1 MERPKFGE
9 VYAATCDVM
18 ASVAI
23 LYKAPASDAFE
34 GVIPA
39 GTRVVILNDPPARA
53 TAVDGIPLNYQ
64 QLEKKLVPED
74 ERRDPF
80 YNGYGLTI
88 EIVDLEKCFSKD
100 DAVTV
105 RFDDERMQAKWNKM
119 LQLQRNPLVKDW
131 LKEFQ
136 K

>member
-9 VYAATCDVM
+9 VYEATCDVK
-18 ASVAI
+18 ASIAI

-39 GTRVVILNDPPARA
+39 GTRVVILNNPPARA
-53 TAVDGIPLNYQ
+53 TAVDGAPLNYQ
-64 QLEKKLVPED
+64 QLEEKLVPED

-80 YNGYGLTI
+80 YGSYGLTI
-88 EIVDLEKCFSKD
+88 KIADLERYFSKD
-100 DAVTV
+100 DHATV
-105 RFDDERMQAKWNKM
+105 RFDDKQMQAKWDKM
-119 LQLQRNPLVKDW
+119 LQLQRNPIVKDW

-136 K
+136 